1 MDTNQQINKKS
12 TLTIL
17 YILGFLFAFTSAIPA
32 YTNSSFIESITN
44 KNAVGLIYSL
54 GSVLSLITLISI
66 PRFLK
71 KYGNYKIAVSF
82 AVIYFLNFL
91 SLAFSPSIYFILFS
105 FLISGSLTTII
116 YFNLDI
122 FLEHDSN
129 DQKTGGIRSLYL
141 TSINLAWLISPW
153 LAGTIVGDSS
163 YRKLYF
169 IVALIILPLIAIITS
184 KLKDFKDPEYNIFN
198 VNESIK
204 SLNLYKNIKY
214 IICSGFLLQFFYSW
228 MVVYT
233 PIYLHQY
240 VGFDWGTIGLIFSI
254 ALLPFVIL
262 QIPAGYIADKFLG
275 EKEMLTLGFVIIA
288 LSTLSIPFITSNN
301 LIVWAMVL
309 FITRVGAAIV
319 EVMNDTYFFKN
330 VSDKN
335 LNIINLYR
343 TVAPISYIISPII
356 ATAVIFFLPFNSLF
370 YILGFLMLFG
380 LRFSLAIQDT
390 K

>member
-1 MDTNQQINKKS
+1 METNKTQTS
-12 TLTIL
+12 SLFVL

-66 PRFLK
+66 PKFLR
-71 KYGNYKIAVSF
+71 KYGNYKVAIFFAIA
-82 AVIYFLNFL
+82 YFLNFL
-91 SLAFSPSIYFILFS
+91 SLAFSPSVYFILFS
-105 FLISGSLTTII
+105 FLISGSLTTVI

-129 DQKTGGIRSLYL
+129 DQKTGSIRSFYL

-153 LAGTIVGDSS
+153 IAGTIVGDSS
-163 YRKLYF
+163 YRKLYL
-169 IVALIILPLIAIITS
+169 IVALIIIPLIAIVAS

-233 PIYLHQY
+233 PIYLHRY
-240 VGFDWGTIGLIFSI
+240 IGFDWGTIGLIFSI

-275 EKEMLTLGFVIIA
+275 EKEILTLGFVIISI
-288 LSTLSIPFITSNN
+288 STLSIPFIKSNN
-301 LIVWAMVL
+301 FIVWAAVL
-309 FITRVGAAIV
+309 FMTRVGAAIV

-380 LRFSLAIQDT
+380 LRFSLAIKDT